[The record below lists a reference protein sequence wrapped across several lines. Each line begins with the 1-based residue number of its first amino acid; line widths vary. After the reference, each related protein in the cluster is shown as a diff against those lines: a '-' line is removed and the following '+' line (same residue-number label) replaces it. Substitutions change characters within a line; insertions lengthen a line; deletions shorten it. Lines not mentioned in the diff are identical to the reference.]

1 MLAVNA
7 FRTRADI
14 QLGDEV
20 LPDDMPETW
29 TDEQLKA
36 LHHVLMEVRST
47 TYLGNQS

>member
-1 MLAVNA
+1 MTTFTTAIANS
-7 FRTRADI
+7 

-36 LHHVLMEVRST
+36 LHHVLMEVCLSVRDDE
-47 TYLGNQS
+47 